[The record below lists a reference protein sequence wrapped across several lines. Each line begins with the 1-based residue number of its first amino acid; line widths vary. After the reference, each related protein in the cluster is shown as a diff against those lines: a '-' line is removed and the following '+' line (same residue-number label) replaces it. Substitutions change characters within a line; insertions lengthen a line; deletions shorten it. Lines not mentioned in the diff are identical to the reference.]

1 MKLKIMC
8 ENEVKLLGVTLDC
21 QLKINTHISEI
32 CIKKKS
38 FEAVKCTKKN
48 WKTFI

>member
-32 CIKKKS
+32 CIKKK
-38 FEAVKCTKKN
+38 KK
-48 WKTFI
+48 KKKKLRGS